1 MTFSTLYMRVRVF
14 WVLPFLSIFLC
25 YIIFSMPVINRSQ
38 AKSVQ
43 QTTSSSSEPSVYL
56 TSPTSE
62 SLSIQPTI
70 IHSMSTVHV
79 SSNDCVTLVALTSL
93 IDECSDHT
101 ESYIPSSLINSTSLI
116 DERSNPYVSDPN
128 IASIVDRSLITTAV
142 PRHVNLKFQ
151 NNSESERISNSNS
164 LSINHGTHDS
174 SPHLSS
180 HNSVVSN
187 FSIMADDDDDG
198 SPYPYAGQRAQA
210 TQNLMDMNDLFA
222 AIKTHLSDATQ
233 QLSGDFRQIV
243 DDNTRLKQET
253 REELDAMRKFLADQK
268 NILGIRSSSNSSSNV
283 PLAYL
288 QAVTTSPPPAP
299 MPLSLSV
306 TPPTPQPA
314 QDVQSQMQRC
324 LRIRSPSYLVLYQKN
339 QIQNLI
345 GQSSRVMP
353 RSFVAGILR

>member
-1 MTFSTLYMRVRVF
+1 
-14 WVLPFLSIFLC
+14 
-25 YIIFSMPVINRSQ
+25 MPVITRSQ
-38 AKSVQ
+38 AKSIQ
-43 QTTSSSSEPSVYL
+43 QTTSSSLEPSVYL

-62 SLSIQPTI
+62 SLSIQPAI
-70 IHSMSTVHV
+70 IHSTSTVNV
-79 SSNDCVTLVALTSL
+79 SSNDCVTLVASTSL

-101 ESYIPSSLINSTSLI
+101 ESYIPSLIYSTSLI
-116 DERSNPYVSDPN
+116 DERSNPYVSAPN

-151 NNSESERISNSNS
+151 NNLESERISNSNS
-164 LSINHGTHDS
+164 LSIDHGTHDS

-180 HNSVVSN
+180 HNSVVSI
-187 FSIMADDDDDG
+187 FSIMADDDDNG

-233 QLSGDFRQIV
+233 QLSGDFWQIV

-268 NILGIRSSSNSSSNV
+268 NILGIRSSSNSSSYV
-283 PLAYL
+283 PLTYL

-345 GQSSRVMP
+345 GKSSRVMP
-353 RSFVAGILR
+353 RSFIAGILQ